1 MDIYSM
7 IEAGGRMKFE
17 VTGEDLCKFAEV
29 LIEKAQ
35 EMKAREIAQIP
46 TEEKWLTKKEAAA
59 MCMVSNTTLWAW
71 SKSGY
76 LVPAKMGRRTLYAVN
91 ALSGG
96 CRERVTPCLGFA
108 GATRPVRVKG
118 RAIAGS

>member
-1 MDIYSM
+1 MPTLQGLNLIPVF
-7 IEAGGRMKFE
+7 IIRKGKECFNIAGS
-17 VTGEDLCKFAEV
+17 
-29 LIEKAQ
+29 Q
-35 EMKAREIAQIP
+35 
-46 TEEKWLTKKEAAA
+46 TKGLSER
-59 MCMVSNTTLWAW
+59 W
-71 SKSGY
+71 
-76 LVPAKMGRRTLYAVN
+76 RRRVISADGFLGVN